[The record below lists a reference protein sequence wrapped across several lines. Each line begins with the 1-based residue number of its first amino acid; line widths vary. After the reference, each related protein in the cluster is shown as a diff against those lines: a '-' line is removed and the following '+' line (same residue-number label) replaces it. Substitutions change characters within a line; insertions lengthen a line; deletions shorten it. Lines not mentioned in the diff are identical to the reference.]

1 MDGQLKGVIDMSK
14 KKLGKGSVVGISV
27 GSVVGIAGIVIAI
40 VTGKKRK
47 KYKRLKEHPTKYK
60 PL

>member
-1 MDGQLKGVIDMSK
+1 MSK

-27 GSVVGIAGIVIAI
+27 GSVVGIVGIVIAI